1 VVTVRAQAGCDLEAV
16 GVGEL
21 HIEEDDVGTKPCH
34 GLERLS
40 PVYRLADD
48 VEAAGRQPPSGC
60 RPEGVVVV
68 DDEYSL
74 HDFDAARRQT
84 RLPSR

>member
-1 VVTVRAQAGCDLEAV
+1 
-16 GVGEL
+16 
-21 HIEEDDVGTKPCH
+21 
-34 GLERLS
+34 
-40 PVYRLADD
+40 
-48 VEAAGRQPPSGC
+48 
-60 RPEGVVVV
+60 VVV